1 MNASSV
7 ISTNSRTLNLNVFI
21 RQMPIDL
28 LEKLREE
35 INAAENLTIAPSFMV
50 DEVST
55 IIIYLYLYYIFTVF
69 LYCASETWCDR
80 EFTQGGSGGSG
91 AGREVELDDL
101 IVLGCDF
108 FRKVTPTEYRLA
120 CREAFDWGELI
131 IRGGRIISGTWN
143 PECDVRDERKKVL

>member
-50 DEVST
+50 EEVST

-69 LYCASETWCDR
+69 FLLR
-80 EFTQGGSGGSG
+80 
-91 AGREVELDDL
+91 
-101 IVLGCDF
+101 
-108 FRKVTPTEYRLA
+108 
-120 CREAFDWGELI
+120 
-131 IRGGRIISGTWN
+131 
-143 PECDVRDERKKVL
+143 VRNVMR

>member
-50 DEVST
+50 EEVST
-55 IIIYLYLYYIFTVF
+55 IIIYLYLYYIFTFYF
-69 LYCASETWCDR
+69 LLR
-80 EFTQGGSGGSG
+80 
-91 AGREVELDDL
+91 
-101 IVLGCDF
+101 
-108 FRKVTPTEYRLA
+108 
-120 CREAFDWGELI
+120 
-131 IRGGRIISGTWN
+131 
-143 PECDVRDERKKVL
+143 VRNVMR

>member
-69 LYCASETWCDR
+69 LYCASET
-80 EFTQGGSGGSG
+80 
-91 AGREVELDDL
+91 
-101 IVLGCDF
+101 
-108 FRKVTPTEYRLA
+108 
-120 CREAFDWGELI
+120 
-131 IRGGRIISGTWN
+131 
-143 PECDVRDERKKVL
+143 